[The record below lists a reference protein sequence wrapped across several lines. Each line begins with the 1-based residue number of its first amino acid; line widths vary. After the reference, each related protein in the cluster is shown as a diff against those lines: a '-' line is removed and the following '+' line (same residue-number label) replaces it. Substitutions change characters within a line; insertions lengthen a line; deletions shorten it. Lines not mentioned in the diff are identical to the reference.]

1 MKARL
6 PQGYGGGGAANIQQ
20 LARQAQKIQEE
31 MDAAS
36 AELDQKL
43 YTATSGGDAVKATVS
58 GSLEVQSIEIKPE
71 VVDPEDVEMLADLV
85 RAAVNEALRAASEE
99 KAEKMEKISGGFGMF
114 VTQGFFEL
122 FEVLLSYFSNTLSF
136 VRVGASQ

>member
-36 AELDQKL
+36 AELDQDVYKRQSL
-43 YTATSGGDAVKATVS
+43 RKTYDVFLHLRRTPQFTESLPVSCGG
-58 GSLEVQSIEIKPE
+58 
-71 VVDPEDVEMLADLV
+71 
-85 RAAVNEALRAASEE
+85 
-99 KAEKMEKISGGFGMF
+99 
-114 VTQGFFEL
+114 
-122 FEVLLSYFSNTLSF
+122 SF
-136 VRVGASQ
+136 CDRKR